1 MPHRS
6 AVIGIFYFWYEPGF
20 PQREDHVPAYRVF
33 PMGEGDT
40 VMRTCQGF
48 SISTS
53 DDEMLQK
60 ERIAA
65 CFGYIATTYEPDV
78 LRGLQLQRV
87 LHAGGTPYEEPS
99 EQQQEEARVGLEA
112 VLHER

>member
-1 MPHRS
+1 MVS
-6 AVIGIFYFWYEPGF
+6 YFDFWYEPGF
-20 PQREDHVPAYRVF
+20 PERGDHVPAYRVF
-33 PMGEGDT
+33 PIGDGDT